1 MDAYNPAFSFRKFN
15 DLLRFSGSTGEK
27 LQLLVS
33 DQLLFAK
40 EQPYII
46 DVSTESYVFANCS
59 LDLYYL
65 IADDMSCFSVEEV
78 TPIPYLQQIK
88 NLRKNITDFAEIQ
101 LHNQSSLKN
110 TLQEMA
116 SMYRYYVGLTELN
129 LSETAAREKAG
140 LSNEHLFK
148 LAYHAATQNKI
159 PTYLYQ
165 CLYPPDETCQ
175 YLQLIPIVFNKLLD
189 KLLGIMPTHI
199 LIC

>member
-1 MDAYNPAFSFRKFN
+1 MNIMQNTFVQTDFKMSAFKAHRIIFDDSDLVSMDVKCKIQEQWMHTTLLFSFRKFN

-148 LAYHAATQNKI
+148 LAYHAATQK
-159 PTYLYQ
+159 
-165 CLYPPDETCQ
+165 
-175 YLQLIPIVFNKLLD
+175 
-189 KLLGIMPTHI
+189 
-199 LIC
+199 